1 MHLTKLDFSNRKI
14 YDKQDRP
21 RILAK
26 EAREIV
32 ERIIG
37 AEDKYNYIRAKAI
50 AQIGKA
56 DLVEKKQEKAE
67 DLFLEAQ
74 TQIAQCFGNE
84 SPLVAKYN

>member
-1 MHLTKLDFSNRKI
+1 MANMHLTKLDFSNRKI

-50 AQIGKA
+50 VQIGKA
-56 DLVEKKQEKAE
+56 DLVEKK
-67 DLFLEAQ
+67 
-74 TQIAQCFGNE
+74 
-84 SPLVAKYN
+84 